1 MSEER
6 KKEDFVDL
14 LKRMKT
20 DMDKPSVIGDTL
32 DKLEKLQKENAEL
45 KERLEKSM
53 NLIRSSE
60 KVLQKSL
67 DERERIKDE
76 NRVVME
82 RLGLN
87 IVELKNQNSDLTNKI
102 KELENLLVGK
112 NKELQQK
119 QSDLAQLKTKV
130 ESATRELEVRS
141 QSKPQSNEHIQKLEE
156 KINYLE
162 QKIEQ
167 LVEENANLNQKL
179 VDQKNTLTIDYV
191 VPVVEATTTAKKPEP
206 TPSSPSVSTLE
217 TLCQDLQSDLNRYK
231 RYIESLKAENNDL
244 KNALEA
250 SGGSADFEQLNLLR
264 TENLSYKAKILELE
278 KTLEEQT
285 LEVTLSL
292 DSENKLR
299 ELQELLSEKEAI
311 IDELKTSQIIQPAAQ
326 SGPMTNLVDDL
337 QARINKLKM
346 ALSEKDRLIEDL
358 KRK

>member
-6 KKEDFVDL
+6 KKEDFVGL

-20 DMDKPSVIGDTL
+20 DMDKPSVIGDAL

-45 KERLEKSM
+45 KEKLEKTM

-60 KVLQKSL
+60 QVLQKSL

-76 NRVVME
+76 NRDVIE
-82 RLGLN
+82 RLGLD
-87 IVELKNQNSDLTNKI
+87 IVDLKNQNSDLTNKI
-102 KELENLLVGK
+102 NELENLLLGK
-112 NKELQQK
+112 DNELQQK
-119 QSDLAQLKTKV
+119 KSELSQLRTKA
-130 ESATRELEVRS
+130 EAASRKLEVNS

-162 QKIEQ
+162 HKIEQ

-206 TPSSPSVSTLE
+206 TPNSTSVSTLE

-231 RYIESLKAENNDL
+231 RFIESLKAENKDL

-250 SGGSADFEQLNLLR
+250 GGGSADFEQLNVLR
-264 TENLSYKAKILELE
+264 NENISHKAKILELE
-278 KTLEEQT
+278 KALEEQT
-285 LEVTLSL
+285 LEVTLSIE
-292 DSENKLR
+292 SENKIR
-299 ELQELLSEKEAI
+299 ELQELLNEKEAF
-311 IDELKTSQIIQPAAQ
+311 IDELKTSQITQPVAQ
-326 SGPMTNLVDDL
+326 SGPMTSLVDDL
-337 QARINKLKM
+337 QARINKLKI
-346 ALSEKDRLIEDL
+346 ALSEKDRLIEEL